1 MLYDDLGI
9 TNREELDNHMSH
21 ERFLEFLRKYPICEV
36 SRDSN
41 SYGEF
46 TFVSLRVERP
56 LNAGG
61 TYTDC
66 LQFYGNG
73 THKYRDIT
81 PPFWWFNIGN
91 GFIVA
96 DKSAL
101 NKGKVITQIE
111 RERQIICFDN
121 TPKDNYFTL
130 MADISDDDC
139 ALINVFWE

>member
-36 SRDSN
+36 SRSTN
-41 SYGEF
+41 SYGEL

-56 LNAGG
+56 RNTGG

-73 THKYRDIT
+73 THEYRDIT
-81 PPFWWFNIGN
+81 PTYWWFNIGN

-101 NKGKVITQIE
+101 NKGKVINQIE
-111 RERQIICFDN
+111 RERQAICFDN
-121 TPKDNYFTL
+121 VPKDNYFTL